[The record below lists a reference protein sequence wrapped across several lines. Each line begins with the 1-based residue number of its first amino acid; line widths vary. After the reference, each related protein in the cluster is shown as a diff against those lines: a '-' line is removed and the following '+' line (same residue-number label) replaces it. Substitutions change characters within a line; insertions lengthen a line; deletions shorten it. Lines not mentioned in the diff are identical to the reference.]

1 MHTTYK
7 YLAHDMQPERR
18 NGAFQASFLQLHEQ
32 EQKPLHMH
40 IMKDNKSQFEIREK
54 KSINK

>member
-1 MHTTYK
+1 
-7 YLAHDMQPERR
+7 MQPEHR

-40 IMKDNKSQFEIREK
+40 IMKDNKSQFENLKSGK
-54 KSINK
+54 KNPSTNKTQ